1 MIQDRKILIVSGKD
15 SESFLQQIVTNDIKK
30 IEGLQ
35 YNLLLSP
42 QGKLLHDIFILKVA
56 ENSYLLD
63 CHKGGI
69 DDVMG
74 IFSKY
79 KLGAQ
84 VQFTID
90 DSINVI
96 DSPEGHRDPRHID
109 FGFRSYSA
117 LSSDELRDYSDIY
130 YKLSL
135 PQLYID
141 FDSGKYFPFDIGL
154 HNFNAISYTK
164 GCYIGQEVIT
174 RTFHSGVMRKKV
186 YRITSSRDLEGK
198 CDLYMGEQK
207 VGVIIGLY
215 GNKRALALCNSTLVN
230 DTLLASTSDGN
241 EIKFLKN

>member
-56 ENSYLLD
+56 EDSYLLD
-63 CHKGGI
+63 CYKYAI
-69 DDVMG
+69 DDIVT
-74 IFSKY
+74 IFNRY

-90 DSINVI
+90 DTINVI

-109 FGFRSYSA
+109 FGFRNYSNVS
-117 LSSDELRDYSDIY
+117 SSDLRDYSEIY
-130 YKLSL
+130 YKLAL

-154 HNFNAISYTK
+154 HNFNSISYTK

-174 RTFHSGVMRKKV
+174 RTFHSGVIRKKV
-186 YRITSSRDLEGK
+186 YRITSNDKLVPQSNIYIDQ
-198 CDLYMGEQK
+198 QK
-207 VGVIIGLY
+207 VGAILGLY
-215 GNKRALALCNSTLVN
+215 GENRALALLKVGDNHNFKTE
-230 DTLLASTSDGN
+230 DGVSI
-241 EIKFLKN
+241 EILS